1 MVSRR
6 ARRSRGMTLIEVM
19 MAMIVTLV
27 ALMGALATV
36 GMLIRGS
43 AFSRSVTE
51 ASALAQSLLEAL
63 VSLPTVPASSPAAGT
78 TTETQLDGNG
88 MVNSASGLYTRATT
102 WSTSSDGLCR
112 VITVDVSWIDGL
124 NVPHHV
130 WAARQKAPQ

>member
-6 ARRSRGMTLIEVM
+6 ARKSRGMTLVEVM
-19 MAMIVTLV
+19 MAMVVTLV

-51 ASALAQSLLEAL
+51 ASALAQSQLEAL
-63 VSLPTVPASSPAAGT
+63 VSLPTVTASSPANAT

-88 MVNSASGLYTRATT
+88 MVNSTSGLYTRATT
-102 WSTSSDGLCR
+102 WSTSPDGLR
-112 VITVDVSWIDGL
+112 VVTVTVSWLDGQ
-124 NVPHHV
+124 NATHQVT
-130 WAARQKAPQ
+130 AARQKAPQ